1 VNGLQVSDTGVAA
14 GMLGSP
20 ATQQQQKPG
29 LDMTDLMREL
39 DSLYNRYN
47 SANAFSKVPI
57 YAVQRE
63 EMPTSPANLAFPW
76 WKPVSTLAGMLDYSR
91 RGQSAITFN
100 PTWAGPNINSIRWG
114 YSNIANL

>member
-1 VNGLQVSDTGVAA
+1 MNGLQVSDTGVAA

-47 SANAFSKVPI
+47 SANAFSKV
-57 YAVQRE
+57 
-63 EMPTSPANLAFPW
+63 
-76 WKPVSTLAGMLDYSR
+76 
-91 RGQSAITFN
+91 
-100 PTWAGPNINSIRWG
+100 
-114 YSNIANL
+114 